1 MRTGISISEI
11 PLCSKSNLNCS
22 KYDTPAAPGN
32 EISNQ
37 FIEELINLKDIL
49 NNK

>member
-37 FIEELINLKDIL
+37 ILKELKDIKL
-49 NNK
+49 LFYK